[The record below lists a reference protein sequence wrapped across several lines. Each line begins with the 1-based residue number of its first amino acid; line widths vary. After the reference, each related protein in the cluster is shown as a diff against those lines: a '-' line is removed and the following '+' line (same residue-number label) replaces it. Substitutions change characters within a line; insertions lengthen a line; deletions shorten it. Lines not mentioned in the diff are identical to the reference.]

1 MAHDEH
7 REHQEHE
14 KKHAAKEKKKLELGR
29 TARISIEQ
37 AIQTAKQQVSG
48 KVIEAELEEEHGKR
62 VWEVEIM
69 TSDQDRVGGAEVVD
83 PLMHSQSDQIEGRGR
98 GAGRRS
104 G

>member
-1 MAHDEH
+1 MAPDERQDH
-7 REHQEHE
+7 EEHE

-69 TSDQDRVGGAEVVD
+69 TTDDRIRKIYIDSETGGIAELERGD
-83 PLMHSQSDQIEGRGR
+83 PVHR
-98 GAGRRS
+98 
-104 G
+104 

>member
-1 MAHDEH
+1 MAPDERQDH
-7 REHQEHE
+7 EEHE

-37 AIQTAKQQVSG
+37 AIQTAKQQVSR

-69 TSDQDRVGGAEVVD
+69 TSDDRIHKIYIDSETGGIAELERGD
-83 PLMHSQSDQIEGRGR
+83 PVHR
-98 GAGRRS
+98 
-104 G
+104 

>member
-69 TSDQDRVGGAEVVD
+69 TTDDRIRKIYIDSETGGIAELERGD
-83 PLMHSQSDQIEGRGR
+83 PVHR
-98 GAGRRS
+98 
-104 G
+104 

>member
-1 MAHDEH
+1 MAPDE
-7 REHQEHE
+7 RRDDEEHE
-14 KKHAAKEKKKLELGR
+14 KKHAAKEKKRLELGR

-69 TSDQDRVGGAEVVD
+69 TSDDRIRKIYIDSETGGIAELERGD
-83 PLMHSQSDQIEGRGR
+83 PVHR
-98 GAGRRS
+98 
-104 G
+104 

>member
-1 MAHDEH
+1 MAPDERQDH
-7 REHQEHE
+7 EEHE

-37 AIQTAKQQVSG
+37 AIQTAKQQVSKQQVSG

-69 TSDQDRVGGAEVVD
+69 TSDDRIRKIYIDSETGGIAELERGD
-83 PLMHSQSDQIEGRGR
+83 PVHR
-98 GAGRRS
+98 
-104 G
+104 

>member
-1 MAHDEH
+1 MAPDE
-7 REHQEHE
+7 RRDDEEHE

-69 TSDQDRVGGAEVVD
+69 TADDRIRKIYIDSETGGITE
-83 PLMHSQSDQIEGRGR
+83 PERGEPVHR
-98 GAGRRS
+98 
-104 G
+104 

>member
-1 MAHDEH
+1 MAHDEGQE
-7 REHQEHE
+7 REEHE
-14 KKHAAKEKKKLELGR
+14 KKHAAKVKRKLEFGR

-69 TSDQDRVGGAEVVD
+69 TADDRIRKVYVDSETGGIVE
-83 PLMHSQSDQIEGRGR
+83 P
-98 GAGRRS
+98 AGDETGSRS
-104 G
+104 R

>member
-1 MAHDEH
+1 MAPDERQDH
-7 REHQEHE
+7 EEHE

-48 KVIEAELEEEHGKR
+48 KMIEAELEEEHGKR

-69 TSDQDRVGGAEVVD
+69 TSDDRIRKIYIDSETGGIAELERGD
-83 PLMHSQSDQIEGRGR
+83 PVHR
-98 GAGRRS
+98 
-104 G
+104 